1 MYNPEL
7 SDGISTMILWG
18 FFLIILISGYQGY
31 KNASPLKTPK
41 IIEDLKNDK
50 IELGYIE
57 NRQHGVQVEVVDEV
71 SELKRQVQILELKKK
86 LKELSVETDDS
97 IDDKLLSECV
107 DMMVKLGEKKS
118 EAKARACEILSK
130 HPEITSP
137 DQFISKV
144 YKQ

>member
-86 LKELSVETDDS
+86 LKFKTHAV
-97 IDDKLLSECV
+97 
-107 DMMVKLGEKKS
+107 
-118 EAKARACEILSK
+118 
-130 HPEITSP
+130 
-137 DQFISKV
+137 
-144 YKQ
+144 